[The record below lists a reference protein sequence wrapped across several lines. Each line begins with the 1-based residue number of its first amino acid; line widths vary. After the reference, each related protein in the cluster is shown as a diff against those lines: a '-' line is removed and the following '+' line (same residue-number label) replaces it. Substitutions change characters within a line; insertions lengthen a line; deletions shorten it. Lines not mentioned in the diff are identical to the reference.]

1 MIPITGEIEM
11 SEENHQQQET
21 PEFSGNELFQQ
32 RVRKVEEITAAG
44 INPFGER
51 FDGDTRISQIR
62 ENYRPDDEAPQHVI
76 AAGRMTAMRVM
87 GKSIFADVRDSS
99 GRMQFFV
106 GKNEVGEENFA
117 FIKKLDIGDI
127 IGVEG
132 DLFVT
137 RTGELTIRTS
147 KLTLLC
153 KSLRPLP
160 EKFHGLTDVE
170 QRYRQRYLDLI
181 TNDASREVFQKR
193 CRIISELRR
202 FMESRGFM
210 EVETPMLQ
218 HLAGGASANPFKTFY
233 EAINSPMFM
242 RIAPELFLKRLLVG
256 GFERVFEI
264 NRNFRNEG
272 VDRRHSPEFT
282 MMECYQAYGNCET
295 MMELIEDMITTLA
308 MNVCGTLQIDHGN
321 GKIINLE
328 RPWRRVTYHDL
339 VCEKGGA
346 DWFDI
351 TPEERLARAK
361 AMGLDV
367 NESMPD
373 FEVTNEVYEKLQEPN
388 LIQPTFVLRMPA
400 VLVPLART
408 CKDDPSVVDVFELE
422 INGQEVAPAYTE
434 LNDPI
439 DQRRRFMEQFE
450 REKQPGDKLSDKV
463 DEDFLVALEHGMPP
477 AGGMGVGIDRLVMIL
492 TGAEAIRDV
501 ILFPHLRPRK

>member
-1 MIPITGEIEM
+1 M
-11 SEENHQQQET
+11 SEENLPQQEMT
-21 PEFSGNELFQQ
+21 EINGNELFQQ
-32 RVRKVEEITAAG
+32 RVRKAEEMIAAG

-51 FDGDTRISQIR
+51 FDGDTRISRIR
-62 ENYRPDDEAPQHVI
+62 EAYRPDDEAPQHVI

-106 GKNEVGEENFA
+106 GKNEVGEEEFA

-218 HLAGGASANPFKTFY
+218 HLAGEYIEQHA
-233 EAINSPMFM
+233 
-242 RIAPELFLKRLLVG
+242 
-256 GFERVFEI
+256 
-264 NRNFRNEG
+264 EG
-272 VDRRHSPEFT
+272 VARQLLGVVVPPVGVENVAQTAVRVLEFLPQILPEPQPFGLPAAHPGGG
-282 MMECYQAYGNCET
+282 CFY
-295 MMELIEDMITTLA
+295 
-308 MNVCGTLQIDHGN
+308 
-321 GKIINLE
+321 KI
-328 RPWRRVTYHDL
+328 W
-339 VCEKGGA
+339 
-346 DWFDI
+346 
-351 TPEERLARAK
+351 
-361 AMGLDV
+361 
-367 NESMPD
+367 S
-373 FEVTNEVYEKLQEPN
+373 
-388 LIQPTFVLRMPA
+388 
-400 VLVPLART
+400 
-408 CKDDPSVVDVFELE
+408 S
-422 INGQEVAPAYTE
+422 
-434 LNDPI
+434 
-439 DQRRRFMEQFE
+439 
-450 REKQPGDKLSDKV
+450 
-463 DEDFLVALEHGMPP
+463 
-477 AGGMGVGIDRLVMIL
+477 
-492 TGAEAIRDV
+492 
-501 ILFPHLRPRK
+501 